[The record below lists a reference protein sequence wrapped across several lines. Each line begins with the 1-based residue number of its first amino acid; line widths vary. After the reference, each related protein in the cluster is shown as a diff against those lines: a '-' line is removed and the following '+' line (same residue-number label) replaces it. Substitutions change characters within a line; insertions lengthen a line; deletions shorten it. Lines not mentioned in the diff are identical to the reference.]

1 MQVNFLAVFIASL
14 IPLVIGFV
22 WFNPKTFGT
31 IWMNETGMTPEKGK
45 EANMMKVMGL
55 TWLFSF
61 MLAFIMQPIVIHQYG
76 IFSILGMQPDS
87 SDPNSE
93 PMQLFKK
100 IMDLY
105 GSSYRTFKH
114 GAFHGIIAALF
125 LVLPIMAINALFE
138 QKSAKYVAVNL
149 GYWAVS
155 MALMGGIVSVMM

>member
-1 MQVNFLAVFIASL
+1 
-14 IPLVIGFV
+14 
-22 WFNPKTFGT
+22 
-31 IWMNETGMTPEKGK
+31 MTPEKGK
-45 EANMMKVMGL
+45 QANMAKVFGL

-61 MLAFIMQPIVIHQYG
+61 MLAFIMQPIVIHQFG

-93 PMQLFKK
+93 SMQLFKK

-114 GAFHGIIAALF
+114 GAFHGIIASLF
-125 LVLPIMAINALFE
+125 IALPIMGTNALFE

-149 GYWAVS
+149 GFWAAC
-155 MALMGGIVSVMM
+155 MALMGGIVSAMM